1 MLSNL
6 LASFPSQ
13 VSPPTA
19 ANGKSCFSL
28 HSHKKDCR
36 SLTFCESSE
45 TLSVCHVPQMNTPK
59 YQLVRPPLPQTSA
72 CGFEFFVST
81 VTTTLPGTMF
91 NSKEQ
96 CMSLPSCWP
105 QNYRL
110 LEVWPWAIYSHT
122 GHTPDKPLSHLTALR
137 GAAWGAPYPWWRGA
151 PRSLVW
157 STSALGVSRFLI
169 RWSYKTANDTA
180 CTTCFPDVKWLAP
193 TCA

>member
-6 LASFPSQ
+6 LASFTSQ
-13 VSPPTA
+13 VIPPTT
-19 ANGKSCFSL
+19 ANGKSCLSI
-28 HSHKKDCR
+28 HSYKKDCR

-96 CMSLPSCWP
+96 CMSLPSCWLRS
-105 QNYRL
+105 YRL
-110 LEVWPWAIYSHT
+110 LEV
-122 GHTPDKPLSHLTALR
+122 
-137 GAAWGAPYPWWRGA
+137 
-151 PRSLVW
+151 
-157 STSALGVSRFLI
+157 
-169 RWSYKTANDTA
+169 
-180 CTTCFPDVKWLAP
+180 
-193 TCA
+193 